1 LNLIYATILEFQNYE
16 KIIWLLSIMKDWEKF
31 LYTLSCSYQL
41 SWRNF
46 VKRPIHAER
55 LDLSRNFPILQP
67 GQFLIVVTRKSQ
79 TVWSQKINHR
89 KAEKVTYQIGIQ
101 SWNFVSTGC
110 CSVQN
115 RFQQFIDAQNSV
127 TSKPLVG

>member
-16 KIIWLLSIMKDWEKF
+16 KIIWLLSMMKDWEKF

-46 VKRPIHAER
+46 VKRPIHAEM

-101 SWNFVSTGC
+101 SFRISPVSGILFLPAVVLSRTD
-110 CSVQN
+110 SSSLSMHK
-115 RFQQFIDAQNSV
+115 I
-127 TSKPLVG
+127 P